1 MTRNYFVV
9 VGKTTKIVLVKHK
22 IQTIY
27 YEKISFLLVVRNIVE
42 PGSLSQ

>member
-1 MTRNYFVV
+1 MTRNYFVI
-9 VGKTTKIVLVKHK
+9 GEKSAKNVLVKHK